1 MVWIV
6 ISFSLVRNYASP
18 FFVDS
23 FSILSF
29 SKAWNTTG
37 IFSSKKPVFPVY
49 PIQLVC
55 VGSFRQWFLVLCL
68 FRSANE
74 FPGFTLP
81 VYMSK
86 HTDRIISF
94 SSDCFFC
101 FILTEAQCTAVN
113 MLLCF
118 RSHWPHP
125 LSFLVALSAAAIF
138 RFVVPP
144 WSFQDLQPPNLNSRS
159 YRLSFRCN
167 FSAFCLLRFS
177 TFGFTGYTFCDAGF
191 LLDPVFLS
199 SSFMST
205 ERPNRD
211 PKCCLKEFP

>member
-1 MVWIV
+1 MNLNLFV
-6 ISFSLVRNYASP
+6 SFGLHYES
-18 FFVDS
+18 
-23 FSILSF
+23 
-29 SKAWNTTG
+29 
-37 IFSSKKPVFPVY
+37 
-49 PIQLVC
+49 
-55 VGSFRQWFLVLCL
+55 
-68 FRSANE
+68 
-74 FPGFTLP
+74 PGFTLP

-144 WSFQDLQPPNLNSRS
+144 WSFQDLHPPNLNSRS

-199 SSFMST
+199 SSFTNANDQIQLRNIARKRFPALLTSGFSFLCRT
-205 ERPNRD
+205 VSILWNFF
-211 PKCCLKEFP
+211 EFPFSTSRSLGFLFSV

>member
-1 MVWIV
+1 MRFMRTWETTPFLTFLLWFTSILILVWIV
-6 ISFSLVRNYASP
+6 ISFSLFRNHASP

-37 IFSSKKPVFPVY
+37 IFSSKNPVFPVY

-81 VYMSK
+81 VYI
-86 HTDRIISF
+86 TDAPTFRTF
-94 SSDCFFC
+94 PSDIFLLL
-101 FILTEAQCTAVN
+101 ILTEAQCTAVN

-118 RSHWPHP
+118 RSHWPHL
-125 LSFLVALSAAAIF
+125 LSFLVAF
-138 RFVVPP
+138 RLRQHFT
-144 WSFQDLQPPNLNSRS
+144 LCRS
-159 YRLSFRCN
+159 S
-167 FSAFCLLRFS
+167 
-177 TFGFTGYTFCDAGF
+177 
-191 LLDPVFLS
+191 
-199 SSFMST
+199 
-205 ERPNRD
+205 
-211 PKCCLKEFP
+211 